1 MFNVVYLSN
10 TIYIRHYKKNTTF
23 ALTCKQKAMY
33 SASVVFSAVDRISA
47 PMKSIENN
55 VNRLV
60 SRFTG
65 LSSVGSLIGGVGF
78 IGAVHKAGEAIK
90 SYDENLASLR
100 AITGLTGAAFV
111 PFKNE
116 IEKIGMATNVAFADV

>member
-1 MFNVVYLSN
+1 
-10 TIYIRHYKKNTTF
+10 
-23 ALTCKQKAMY
+23 MY

-65 LSSVGSLIGGVGF
+65 LSSVSSLIGGVGF
-78 IGAVHKAGEAIK
+78 IGAVYKAGEAIK
-90 SYDENLASLR
+90 SYDENLASSS
-100 AITGLTGAAFV
+100 AIS
-111 PFKNE
+111 
-116 IEKIGMATNVAFADV
+116 